1 MTDKLKV
8 VGHDDL
14 VRDTRSGAI
23 LNTNQTEF
31 EQFVNRRKQ
40 ELANEQRVVEL
51 EARIARLE
59 SLLTGVLNT
68 TNRLDIY
75 G

>member
-31 EQFVNRRKQ
+31 EQFVNKRKQ